1 MSMLSH
7 TGKYLWGGLLHFAH
21 RMFTPLMIVVILY
34 AAIVAGF
41 TALTPWVRMYKPEIN
56 DYLNHSLQHKIE
68 IEDVKT
74 SWYGLYPVVKF
85 IHVKIV
91 EPKSEP
97 WVCDECWVGFDILRS
112 ILYWHVHP
120 GLLYVDGVQL
130 NIQQQQGHWGLK
142 QAKFLNSSSVEL
154 SQDVSTN
161 LFKMVLGVLSYIPE
175 KILLKNIDIQ
185 VQPEHAAVVTFQDV
199 RVLGQKKEGKY
210 FWAAEANLDKKS
222 LLKLNINM
230 PMLSDLNIPNKG
242 QVYFEAVNLNLNN
255 LPWHKELCQYFN
267 ISGLKGETSFQA
279 WVDWENQMLSVVHA
293 TLNGKDFALQSAEIS
308 QGLSIPSYTAN
319 MLWQKNSNGWE
330 LAIDKLNV
338 NLAEE
343 SLQDNKLLLFYRG
356 DWDNY
361 HFYIQDFPLTL
372 LKRMKSLLPAE
383 LLKPVVMQSHGQLK
397 ELQLNFK
404 NGQVD
409 YFLSQFEQV
418 SWPTLSG
425 IPAVNHLSGVVN
437 WEDENLNLEFS
448 SPGLELQFAGG
459 KPIRFDNFEA
469 VMSSQKQLNQST
481 LHIENILLTRQDMAL
496 NVSGDIDSPLNAE
509 LRNLR
514 LLGTWSLENVHNW
527 KPYLSQWL
535 PASGLR
541 RWLQNDVKRLDKSSG
556 EFLVNGM
563 GKDFPFAEGNGEF
576 IINSYLYGVDLVF
589 APGWPMVKNIDGQ
602 LMVHQRNLE
611 VKIDKADLAPDVP
624 VKQLSLLAP
633 DLGLNHET
641 LLIHGELEAPV
652 KTMVNYLLHTPLAN
666 RAQKWK
672 PFQFQ
677 GKALLDLKLDIP
689 LTDAREVYTQGR
701 IKFPEQNANIDVF
714 AHPLVLSNAQG
725 YLDFNDDGLLGG
737 ILTGRIGGDR
747 FKINVSH
754 PKDLHRTI
762 FDFTGGVDLSVL
774 KHAWGIENTDFMKGH
789 MPLQGQIMLP
799 HEQFKNIDMQW
810 KSSLKGVS
818 LDLPEPWHKSAD
830 EEKPLVLNA
839 SVASSGVLNMN
850 LDYQQMRWKFAL
862 NNKVWQIET
871 TQPNFAG
878 QITYNPNGQIDAK
891 LSKLWLDSHLFNSQ
905 GNSAS
910 PWNVKDLPNIRLEVA
925 DFRWEKLA
933 LGQMTLIASQKPNA
947 WTIEQISVQTPHYAM
962 LIQGEAKQ
970 SKKAGFSTQFHG
982 EMKIGSL
989 EKMLEMWEIT
999 PVANCRDGYIR
1010 FQGGWKAALNKISL
1024 KTLDGDL
1031 DIALKK
1037 GNITHLDAETE
1048 QKIGLGKLL
1057 SILSLQTLP
1066 RRLQLDFS
1074 DLATQGFTYDLF
1086 KGHFDLHNGLLT
1098 TTDSMM
1104 DGPIA
1109 HVKMRGDLNV
1119 LDRWYDL
1126 ELQVYPY
1133 ITASLPVVATI
1144 AGGPLAGVATWAAN
1158 HVINQGMQKVSGY
1171 TYKITGPWQQP
1182 VVQQVGLE
1190 RKH

>member
-1 MSMLSH
+1 MLSS
-7 TGKYLWGGLLHFAH
+7 TGKYLWGGVLHFAH
-21 RMFTPLMIVVILY
+21 RIFTPLMILVILY
-34 AAIVAGF
+34 AVIVAGF

-56 DYLNHSLQHKIE
+56 AYLNQSLQHKIE

-91 EPKSEP
+91 EPKGEP

-112 ILYWHVHP
+112 LLYWHIHP
-120 GLLYVDGVQL
+120 GLLYVDGVKL
-130 NIQQQQGHWGLK
+130 TIQQQMGHWGLK
-142 QAKFLNSSSVEL
+142 QAKYLNSSSVEL
-154 SQDVSTN
+154 SQDVSAN
-161 LFKMVLGVLSYIPE
+161 LFKLVLGVLSYLPE

-210 FWAAEANLDKKS
+210 LWAAEANLDKKS
-222 LLKLNINM
+222 LLKLNINI
-230 PMLSDLNIPNKG
+230 PVLSNINIPDKG
-242 QVYFEAVNLNLNN
+242 QVYFEAVNLNLNH
-255 LPWHKELCQYFN
+255 LPWYAELCQYFH

-293 TLNGKDFALQSAEIS
+293 TLNGKDLALQSEKFA

-330 LAIDKLNV
+330 LAVDKLNV
-338 NLAEE
+338 NMGEE
-343 SLQDNKLLLFYRG
+343 LITDNKLLLFYRG

-361 HFYIQDFPLTL
+361 HVYIQDFPLSF
-372 LKRMKSLLPAE
+372 LKRFKSFLPAE
-383 LLKPVVMQSHGQLK
+383 LLKPLVLQSHGLLK

-409 YFLSQFEQV
+409 YFLSQFDQV
-418 SWPTLSG
+418 SWPQLPG
-425 IPAVNHLSGVVN
+425 IPAVSHLSGVVN
-437 WEDENLNLEFS
+437 WEDENLNLECS
-448 SPGLELQFAGG
+448 SPGLELQFAGSQ
-459 KPIRFDNFEA
+459 PIRFDHFEA
-469 VMSSQKQLNQST
+469 VMATHQQLNQNT
-481 LHIENILLTRQDMAL
+481 LHIENILLTRPDMAL
-496 NVSGDIDSPLNAE
+496 NLSGDIDSPLDATR
-509 LRNLR
+509 RNLR
-514 LLGTWSLENVHNW
+514 LQGSWSLEHVQNW
-527 KPYLSQWL
+527 TPYLRQWL
-535 PASGLR
+535 PKSGLR
-541 RWLQNDVKRLDKSSG
+541 RWLERDIKRLDKASG
-556 EFLVNGM
+556 ELVINGL
-563 GKDFPFAEGNGEF
+563 GKDFPFSEGNGEF
-576 IINSYLYGVDLVF
+576 IINSYLYGVDLLF

-611 VKIDKADLAPDVP
+611 VKIDKADLAPDLP
-624 VKQLSLLAP
+624 IKQLSLLAP

-652 KTMVNYLLHTPLAN
+652 KTMVAYLLNTPLAS

-677 GKALLDLKLDIP
+677 NHAKLDLKLDIP
-689 LTDAREVYTQGR
+689 LSDNREVYTQGR
-701 IKFPEQNANIDVF
+701 VQFPEQNVSLDVF
-714 AHPLVLSNAQG
+714 AHPLLLSNAEG
-725 YLDFNDDGLLGG
+725 YLDFNDDGLTDGL
-737 ILTGRIGGDR
+737 LTGRIGGDR
-747 FKINVSH
+747 FKINVTH
-754 PKDLHRTI
+754 PKEMNRTV
-762 FDFTGGVDLSVL
+762 FDFRGGVDLAVL
-774 KHAWGIENTDFMKGH
+774 KRAWGIENTDLMKGH
-789 MPLQGQIMLP
+789 MPLEGQIMLP
-799 HEQFKNIDMQW
+799 NGLFKNVDMQW
-810 KSSLKGVS
+810 KSSLKGVV
-818 LDLPEPWHKSAD
+818 LDLPEPWHKEAQ
-830 EEKPLVLNA
+830 EEKPLLLNA
-839 SVASSGVLNMN
+839 SVVSNGALNMN
-850 LDYQQMRWKFAL
+850 LDYQQARWTFAL
-862 NNKVWQIET
+862 KNKIWQIET
-871 TQPNFAG
+871 DQANFSG
-878 QITYNPNGQIDAK
+878 QLTYNPNGQIDAK
-891 LSKLWLDSHLFNSQ
+891 LSKLWLDSHFFNAGQDKS
-905 GNSAS
+905 SL
-910 PWNVKDLPNIRLEVA
+910 PWKVKQLPNIRLEVA

-933 LGQMTLIASQKPNA
+933 LGQLIFIASQKPSA
-947 WTIEQISVQTPHYAM
+947 WTIEQISVQTPNYAM
-962 LIQGEAKQ
+962 LLQGDATET
-970 SKKAGFSTQFHG
+970 KKGGFSTQFHG
-982 EMKIGSL
+982 EMRIGSL
-989 EKMLEMWEIT
+989 AKMLEMWEIT
-999 PVANCRDGYIR
+999 PVANCKDGYVR

-1098 TTDSMM
+1098 TKDSMM

-1182 VVQQVGLE
+1182 VVQQVGIE